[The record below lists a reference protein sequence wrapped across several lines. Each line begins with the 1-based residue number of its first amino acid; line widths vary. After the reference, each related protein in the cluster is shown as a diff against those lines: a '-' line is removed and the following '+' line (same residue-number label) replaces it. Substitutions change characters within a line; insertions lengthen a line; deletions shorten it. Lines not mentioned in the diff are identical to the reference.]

1 MLKFQWGST
10 VRPSRFGGKASTVLL
25 CLAFSCLATLL
36 PAQNSGP
43 ERDAWQHPGQV
54 MDALGIHAGSAVADI
69 GCGQGYFTFEFAQ
82 RVGAEGK
89 VYAEDID
96 ERDLAAVRSKAR
108 ERGLTQIEAV
118 LGATD
123 DPRLPA
129 ASLDAALIMNAYH
142 EFQNHDAMLEAIYRA
157 LKPGGLL
164 ALIDGAA
171 EVGHPRSYY
180 DGTHRLPEVYEREDA
195 LRAGFHFLRQ
205 APSFQRTDDGKEFY
219 FLIFEK
225 PIP

>member
-1 MLKFQWGST
+1 MLKFPWGEK
-10 VRPSRFGGKASTVLL
+10 VRPIRVGEKASTALL
-25 CLAFSCLATLL
+25 CLVFTCLATPL

-43 ERDAWQHPGQV
+43 ERDAWQHPDQV
-54 MDALGIHAGSAVADI
+54 MDALGIHAGSTVADI
-69 GCGQGYFTFEFAQ
+69 GCGRGYFTFEFAK
-82 RVGAEGK
+82 RVGTEGK
-89 VYAEDID
+89 VYAEDLD
-96 ERDLAAVRSKAR
+96 QGDLASIRNKAK

-123 DPRLPA
+123 DPHLPA
-129 ASLDAALIMNAYH
+129 ASLDAVLIMNAYH
-142 EFQNHDAMLEAIYRA
+142 EFQNHDPMLQAIYRA

-164 ALIDGAA
+164 GLIDGAA

-195 LRAGFHFLRQ
+195 LRAGFHFVRQ
-205 APSFQRTDDGKEFY
+205 APSFKRTDDGKEFY

-225 PIP
+225 PTP